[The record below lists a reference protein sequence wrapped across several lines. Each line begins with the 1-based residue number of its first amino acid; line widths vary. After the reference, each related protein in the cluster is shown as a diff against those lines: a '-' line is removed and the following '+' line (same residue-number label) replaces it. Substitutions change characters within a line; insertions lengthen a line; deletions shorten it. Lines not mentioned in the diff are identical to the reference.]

1 MTPLSETSTIAKSNP
16 ILDSTMSS
24 CNDEEDSK
32 NCSLTTRQS
41 TPINNQRSVSFSR
54 HHDHIIEITHLNDLS
69 QEEVESVWI
78 SPEESAKS
86 RQTCVRLVTLMDLC
100 QDKKE
105 RGLEQHTILA
115 KARKEHMRR
124 PLYKAV
130 SAIQE
135 YQMKHQV
142 WNPDILAGICQKYS
156 ATCELEAHVVG
167 LRDEVEVYSSI

>member
-1 MTPLSETSTIAKSNP
+1 MTPLSETSTMASSNP
-16 ILDSTMSS
+16 TFDSTMSS
-24 CNDEEDSK
+24 CNDEEDSH
-32 NCSLTTRQS
+32 NCPLTT
-41 TPINNQRSVSFSR
+41 RSVSFSR
-54 HHDHIIEITHLNDLS
+54 HAHVIEITHLNDLS
-69 QEEVESVWI
+69 QEEVESIWI
-78 SPEESAKS
+78 SAQEMAKI
-86 RQTCVRLVTLMDLC
+86 RQTCMRLVTMMNLC
-100 QDKKE
+100 KDKKE

-156 ATCELEAHVVG
+156 AACELEAHVVG